1 MGKAMNS
8 VWQEEQ
14 AKFEAA
20 KTTAATKKKKKSRD
34 KYRVEWPP
42 GCEKYG
48 AGFAFCFGGD
58 DSGSAT
64 AEILLLKRS
73 ATSGNPLSWGLPG
86 GNLDETDE
94 SLLFTAQR
102 ESLEEMAKLPER
114 YEVIKEVTTR
124 RGKRMQ
130 KWYRVF
136 VARVSKQ
143 DREHFQPI
151 LNDEHIEYKWVE
163 VSKLS
168 ELGLHPVVQLLF
180 SSAGEL
186 PMRDFVELV
195 KP

>member
-1 MGKAMNS
+1 MNS

-14 AKFEAA
+14 AKFEVE
-20 KTTAATKKKKKSRD
+20 TATKKKEKKKD
-34 KYRVEWPP
+34 KYKIEWPP
-42 GCEKYG
+42 GCDKYG

-58 DSGSAT
+58 GGDS
-64 AEILLLKRS
+64 AEIFLLKRS
-73 ATSGNPLSWGLPG
+73 ATSGNPLTWGLPG
-86 GNLDETDE
+86 GNVDKTDE

-102 ESLEEMAKLPER
+102 ESIEEMAKLPES

-136 VARVSKQ
+136 VARVSKE
-143 DREHFQPI
+143 DRENFQPV

-168 ELGLHPVVQLLF
+168 DLGIHPVVQLLF

-186 PMRDFVELV
+186 PMSDFVALV